1 LKVRYGATD
10 DADLL
15 RQLDLQ
21 QLEFD
26 LGLLRIGLRRCRTVG
41 VPQADALAS
50 VTTVYG
56 PDIPP
61 QRRPQRPATV
71 ADKSVWLAREFLWD
85 ALMGVGKGVTR
96 EAVEREIEAIY
107 APEDAAPATGDV
119 VTA

>member
-56 PDIPP
+56 PDISP
-61 QRRPQRPATV
+61 QRPQRPATV

>member
-41 VPQADALAS
+41 VPQADALAL

-56 PDIPP
+56 PDIRP
-61 QRRPQRPATV
+61 QRPQRPATV
-71 ADKSVWLAREFLWD
+71 ADKSVWLAHEFLWE
-85 ALMGVGKGVTR
+85 ALMGCARG
-96 EAVEREIEAIY
+96 
-107 APEDAAPATGDV
+107 
-119 VTA
+119 